1 MLCHLSDTFIIL
13 DAIPIACCLVV
24 KAICQINLGK
34 TGGKWKKKSPHLL
47 LTPGESVEG
56 YNFVIFQIKSYSRL
70 AASEIIQYKMEELH
84 PSMTV

>member
-1 MLCHLSDTFIIL
+1 ME
-13 DAIPIACCLVV
+13 
-24 KAICQINLGK
+24 NG
-34 TGGKWKKKSPHLL
+34 KKKSPHLL

-56 YNFVIFQIKSYSRL
+56 YNFVIFQIKSYSGL